1 MPSRG
6 SVGARGWLC
15 QEEDGSVRSE
25 KLSRG
30 EFLRRAFGMGGV
42 MAAASVLA
50 ACAPGEEDEDEDEDE
65 DDD

>member
-1 MPSRG
+1 
-6 SVGARGWLC
+6 
-15 QEEDGSVRSE
+15 
-25 KLSRG
+25 LSRG